1 MALALADFRKRVGHD
16 IGLLGEGIPFSAADD
31 QLMADLYTDVYWEM
45 DVENLLDW
53 GDTDDIPNEY
63 VGSMVDLV
71 GARAAPK
78 FRLPPKEGTPWDAAF
93 EQAKLRLRRMV
104 AVRYTPTVTPSTYY

>member
-1 MALALADFRKRVGHD
+1 MALTLTNFRKRVGHD

-31 QLMADLYTDVYWEM
+31 QLMGELYTDVYWEL

-53 GDTDDIPNEY
+53 GETDDIPNEY
-63 VGSMVDLV
+63 VGCMVDLV

-78 FRLPPKEGTPWDAAF
+78 FRLPPKDGTPWDNAYQ
-93 EQAKLRLRRMV
+93 QAMARLRRLA
-104 AVRYTPTVTPSTYY
+104 AVRYTPTTTPSTYY